1 MADGR
6 VIIDAELNS
15 KEFESGIN
23 GMSATAT
30 KGLNIIKNAAIVGG
44 TALVAL
50 GTTAVNEYRNF
61 EIALSKVATIADT
74 SKVSMDAMKES
85 IMKASS
91 EIGVASEEV
100 AEAVY
105 QAISAGVDTA
115 DAVDFVTKANKL
127 AVAGF
132 TDVTKATDVLTTVV
146 NAYGMEIEDVTK
158 VSDVLM
164 MTQNAGKT
172 TVDELASSLGKAIP
186 IANANGVSFEN
197 IGSAMATAT
206 AKGIA
211 TSEATTYLSSMM
223 KELGTSSTNVAQ
235 ALKEKT
241 GKSFKQLMDDGASL
255 SDVLGIVGEIASDS
269 GVGLNEMFGSA
280 EAGTMALTL
289 MSDGGEA
296 FTSTLEDMNQASG
309 VTDSGFET
317 MQDTLDKRLQTA
329 LVNVQNAMITLGE
342 KLAPLV
348 VTLAEAASDVLPKL
362 IDGLSWLMDNSGTI
376 AALVGSVTAA
386 FVAFKT
392 VAMIKGVVGAWQN
405 AILQL
410 ALYQAGAG
418 GATLAQGVLN
428 GALTFGQTLVGLMT
442 GQISLATV
450 AQKLWNLAM
459 SANPIGLIIGLIA
472 GLVAGIVILWNTNED
487 FRNALIGAWEAIK
500 NAALSVWDWLVKLF
514 TETLPN
520 AFNSFVNE
528 VKNIG
533 DRIAKFFTETIP
545 NAFNSVVEF
554 FANNWQTILG
564 FIINPLG
571 TAFSWCYENL
581 EGFRTFIDTIVENVK
596 TFIMNG
602 FNAIGNFFTETI
614 PQWIENIGTWFS
626 ELPYKIGFA
635 IGQALGAIIQWGA
648 DCRAYL
654 ETNVPLWINSVVT
667 FFSELPGKIWDWLV
681 NAYNRV
687 VQWGADMWK
696 KVTEIATEFVSRI
709 ITGISLMPSKIWN
722 WLVNTFNKVV
732 SWGSQMW
739 SKATEVASTFVNNI
753 INYIK
758 ELPSKVWNWFT
769 QTISKVISFGSDAGA
784 KAREAGGKI
793 VDNVINAVKN
803 LPSQIFDIGKN
814 IVEGL
819 WNGIT
824 SMGSWISDKVG
835 GFFSGIVDGAKSV
848 LGIHS
853 PSRVFRDQVGKYMA
867 EGVGVGFEDEAKHV
881 QADMNNSLSSLTAKM
896 SATVQADM
904 NVVGTKWAGLNGK
917 ENNNSYTEK
926 FDKLIAMFNQFV
938 NQTIPAYKIVMDTG
952 VLVGELA
959 PGVNQE
965 LARASEYRE
974 RGR

>member
-1 MADGR
+1 MVLREQKA
-6 VIIDAELNS
+6 
-15 KEFESGIN
+15 
-23 GMSATAT
+23 
-30 KGLNIIKNAAIVGG
+30 G
-44 TALVAL
+44 TALRNVILSLSSPTDQAAL
-50 GTTAVNEYRNF
+50 KMQELGLEVFDAEGNMRPLNDTF
-61 EIALSKVATIADT
+61 GDLDGILSTMNQGEQTQVLSELFNKVDLK
-74 SKVSMDAMKES
+74 S
-85 IMKASS
+85 
-91 EIGVASEEV
+91 
-100 AEAVY
+100 
-105 QAISAGVDTA
+105 
-115 DAVDFVTKANKL
+115 
-127 AVAGF
+127 
-132 TDVTKATDVLTTVV
+132 V
-146 NAYGMEIEDVTK
+146 NALLANSGERF
-158 VSDVLM
+158 
-164 MTQNAGKT
+164 
-172 TVDELASSLGKAIP
+172 DELSGH
-186 IANANGVSFEN
+186 IANAD
-197 IGSAMATAT
+197 GSAANMA
-206 AKGIA
+206 
-211 TSEATTYLSSMM
+211 
-223 KELGTSSTNVAQ
+223 
-235 ALKEKT
+235 
-241 GKSFKQLMDDGASL
+241 
-255 SDVLGIVGEIASDS
+255 
-269 GVGLNEMFGSA
+269 
-280 EAGTMALTL
+280 
-289 MSDGGEA
+289 
-296 FTSTLEDMNQASG
+296 
-309 VTDSGFET
+309 ET
-317 MQDTLDKRLQTA
+317 MQNNLKGKMEIIGSSMEGLGIQVYEKLEGPLKQAAETA
-329 LVNVQNAMITLGE
+329 IEAMGNLSDDLSNGALGESVDNLADGFGNMITAIAEGAE
-342 KLAPLV
+342 KW
-348 VTLAEAASDVLPKL
+348 LPKI
-362 IDGLSWLMDNSGTI
+362 IDSLTWVMDNAGTI
-376 AALVGSVTAA
+376 ASLIGAIVVGLTAMN
-386 FVAFKT
+386 VAN
-392 VAMIKGVVGAWQN
+392 MIHGVVGAFKAFKAAN
-405 AILQL
+405 E
-410 ALYQAGAG
+410 G
-418 GATLAQGVLN
+418 
-428 GALTFGQTLVGLMT
+428 
-442 GQISLATV
+442 ATV
-450 AQKLWNLAM
+450 AQWLLNIALA
-459 SANPIGLIIGLIA
+459 ANPVGIVIALIVA
-472 GLVAGIVILWNTNED
+472 LVAGIVILWNTNED

-904 NVVGTKWAGLNGK
+904 NVVGTKGAGLNGK